1 MLIAPYLDEGYSMKL
16 TTLINSTLVVAFV
29 ALTSGIANAE
39 SAKNY
44 NYTSETSNREI
55 RTASNSQVLNSSS
68 TNISYLQPFNLV
80 SLAYQGGL
88 RQQGIPSGG
97 RLILERQNRKIAAED
112 LVKAAVNANKLPTQ
126 VLNDQNY
133 LSAVR
138 LHLTSLSRDFSI

>member
-1 MLIAPYLDEGYSMKL
+1 MKL
-16 TTLINSTLVVAFV
+16 TTLVNSTLVVASI

-44 NYTSETSNREI
+44 NYTSAGITNSETSNREI
-55 RTASNSQVLNSSS
+55 RTASNSQVLDSGS
-68 TNISYLQPFNLV
+68 TNVSYLQPFNLV

-88 RQQGIPSGG
+88 QKQGIPSGG
-97 RLILERQNRKIAAED
+97 TLILERQNRQIAAED
-112 LVKAAVNANKLPTQ
+112 LVKAAVNANKLPAQ
-126 VLNDQNY
+126 FLNDQNY